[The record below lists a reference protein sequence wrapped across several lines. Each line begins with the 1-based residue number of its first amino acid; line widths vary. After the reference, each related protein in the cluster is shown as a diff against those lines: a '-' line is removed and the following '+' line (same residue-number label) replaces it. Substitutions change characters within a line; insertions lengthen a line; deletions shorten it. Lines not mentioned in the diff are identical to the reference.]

1 MRCSSGWGHRLMV
14 RMRRDS
20 LPGRTTEWNSAG
32 RSGHSY
38 NMVCRVASELLSAT
52 LDQEASLEEGR
63 RANTHL
69 GSCAAC
75 RSWWAEIGI
84 VNRHLRARPAET
96 APVLSTKVLAR
107 VSPPRPGR
115 DDWIR
120 YALGAVAATEL
131 ALALPGV
138 LLWQGWASIHGGR
151 HIRPDPPRPRL
162 TLPRRRVSP

>member
-1 MRCSSGWGHRLMV
+1 MELGGPIGSLLQHGLPRC
-14 RMRRDS
+14 
-20 LPGRTTEWNSAG
+20 
-32 RSGHSY
+32 
-38 NMVCRVASELLSAT
+38 SELLSAT

-84 VNRHLRARPAET
+84 ERPAET

-138 LLWQGWASIHGGR
+138 MLWQGAAAIHDGR